1 MKTNLQL
8 IFLGT
13 LLAVVYAIPS
23 FGQEVSESSAAENSA
38 DSAQDAEASSGDADT
53 VQNDSIPE
61 PDSAAPADNDT
72 PAPEAKADNASEPA
86 DASEA
91 TPAPA
96 AETPAAET
104 PAAETPAA
112 ETPAAE
118 TPATE
123 TPATETPVAPAVAT
137 PPTISRNVPKTT
149 SRRSLG
155 KSGEL
160 RFNFSGVTWPAV
172 LEWFADEADLAL
184 QLDQIPIGSWTFADP
199 TRSYSVSEALDV
211 INLALLKRGYCL
223 VRRGRM
229 LQVIDLE
236 QQNADKL
243 ISELAELVQPEQLET
258 RGRSDIVSCVFP
270 LGSMTPDA
278 AKEEL
283 ALMIG
288 PWGRVIVLDSARQVK
303 VTEGADKLIA
313 IRDLLTQASSADTDV
328 VEIILEHRAADEILE
343 LARPLLDLDPG
354 VNSNE
359 SIRISVGIFGDRI
372 YAAGLPGKTGL
383 LEKLIEKADQPLAT
397 AESEDGSDVSTPV
410 FLTHTIRSADS
421 ATVFDVL
428 QTLLAGTP
436 DARIAIDPKTN
447 AIVAWARPE
456 THEVIVKSITEMEG
470 SGQDFKVL
478 DLKRLDPAQALLTI
492 NKFFGITE
500 EGGEGPIVDGD
511 PTTGKIWVR
520 GTSDQIM
527 LVEKLLSELEGDDL
541 LGGLSDK
548 VRILPFTGRA
558 AEDALNQVES
568 LWPVTGRPNKI
579 RTISPSRSGTTSGSS
594 MPGIPERR
602 IMRDAPD
609 ARFVPKSD
617 NREPAYRFVTEPI
630 AQSPT
635 QNTTAQQGSGTVAPT
650 NPGSPSDATV
660 PQTTI
665 KVGNADIVVQFTPA
679 GMIIASEDT
688 AALDT
693 FQSLMESV
701 ASPSAMASDLPT
713 IIWLKYIKA
722 DVAAELISSVLGGA
736 ESSFSSAVDSVASGM
751 GGGMLGLLGG
761 LGGLGGG
768 GGGASSSMSILTTSG
783 SVNIV
788 ADARL
793 NALIVQANQID
804 LQMIELILEKVDIAE
819 SPEDIELVAKPALI
833 PVIYQDAKDV
843 ADVVKS
849 VFGSRIAGAQSSGGS
864 RGGQGGQPSPQDFIN
879 ALRGGGGGGRG
890 GRGGGGDSASSEPAK
905 INIAVDAKSNSL
917 VVIATPQDFTEVQD
931 LVEELDHSSMV
942 TEETI
947 VTYSTNG
954 SVNPEVMK
962 LALESILG
970 TTASSTS
977 DGGNSNSSSS
987 SQRSGNSTTQSASE
1001 IQQRIEAFRARMGS
1015 GGFGSR
1021 GGGSSSGFGSRGGGA
1036 PGSGGSG
1043 GGRPSGGGSPGGGG
1057 GRGR

>member
-1 MKTNLQL
+1 MKTNFQL
-8 IFLGT
+8 IFIGT
-13 LLAVVYAIPS
+13 LLALACAKPS
-23 FGQEVSESSAAENSA
+23 IGQQAPEPPAAENS
-38 DSAQDAEASSGDADT
+38 SETAQEAEASSDT
-53 VQNDSIPE
+53 AESE
-61 PDSAAPADNDT
+61 P
-72 PAPEAKADNASEPA
+72 NASTPET
-86 DASEA
+86 D
-91 TPAPA
+91 PAPA
-96 AETPAAET
+96 AEASTPAPDAKASDATEPDLEATSSSEEIAKPATPAVET
-104 PAAETPAA
+104 PAVETPAV
-112 ETPAAE
+112 ETPAQVTRSSQEAAS
-118 TPATE
+118 P
-123 TPATETPVAPAVAT
+123 
-137 PPTISRNVPKTT
+137 RN
-149 SRRSLG
+149 LG
-155 KSGEL
+155 NSGDL
-160 RFNFSGVTWPAV
+160 RFNFSGVTWPSV

-243 ISELAELVQPEQLET
+243 ISELAELVRPEQLEE

-270 LGSMTPDA
+270 LGSMTPDS

-303 VTEGADKLIA
+303 VTERADKLIA
-313 IRDLLTQASSADTDV
+313 IRDLLTQASMADTDV
-328 VEIILEHRAADEILE
+328 VEIILKHRAADEILE
-343 LARPLLDLDPG
+343 LARPLLSLQPG
-354 VNSNE
+354 ENSSE
-359 SIRISVGIFGDRI
+359 GIRISVGIFGDRI

-383 LEKLIEKADQPLAT
+383 LEKLVEKADQPLAT
-397 AESEDGSDVSTPV
+397 ADLEDGTDVGTPV
-410 FLTHTIRSADS
+410 FRTHTVRSADS
-421 ATVFDVL
+421 STVFDVL

-456 THEVIVKSITEMEG
+456 THEVIVKSIVEMEG
-470 SGQDFKVL
+470 SGQDFKVI

-511 PTTGKIWVR
+511 PTTGKLWIR
-520 GTSDQIM
+520 GTTDQIT
-527 LVEKLLSELEGDDL
+527 LVENLLGELEGGDS
-541 LGGLSDK
+541 LGALGDK
-548 VRILPFTGRA
+548 VRILPYTGRA

-579 RTISPSRSGTTSGSS
+579 RTISPSRSGVVPGSR

-602 IMRDAPD
+602 VIRDAPD

-617 NREPAYRFVTEPI
+617 NNATQYRFVTKPI
-630 AQSPT
+630 AQAPT
-635 QNTTAQQGSGTVAPT
+635 QNTTAQQASETTTPT
-650 NPGSPSDATV
+650 SPGSPSDAAV

-665 KVGNADIVVQFTPA
+665 KVGNADIIVQFTPA

-701 ASPSAMASDLPT
+701 ATPSALASDLPT

-736 ESSFSSAVDSVASGM
+736 ESSLSSAVDSVAGGM

-768 GGGASSSMSILTTSG
+768 GGAAASSKSILTSTG

-788 ADARL
+788 TDARL

-804 LQMIELILEKVDIAE
+804 MQMIELILEKVDIPE
-819 SPEDIELVAKPALI
+819 SPEDIEIVAKPALI

-849 VFGSRIAGAQSSGGS
+849 VFGDRIAGTQSAGAG

-879 ALRGGGGGGRG
+879 ALRGGGGRG

-917 VVIATPQDFTEVQD
+917 VVIATPQDFTEVRD
-931 LVEELDHSSMV
+931 LVEELDQSSMV
-942 TEETI
+942 MEETI

-970 TTASSTS
+970 TKATSTS
-977 DGGNSNSSSS
+977 DASNSSGSTN
-987 SQRSGNSTTQSASE
+987 SQRPSGSTSQSASE
-1001 IQQRIEAFRARMGS
+1001 IQQRIEAFRARFGGGS
-1015 GGFGSR
+1015 GSR
-1021 GGGSSSGFGSRGGGA
+1021 GGSTGGGA
-1036 PGSGGSG
+1036 PSGFGGRGGGST
-1043 GGRPSGGGSPGGGG
+1043 GGRPSGGGIPGGGS